1 MIIQLTDSFQVFVSN
16 HAVQQM
22 EKRQIKQTWIR
33 EVLIN
38 PIAIESDP
46 KDADLKWA
54 FGKVDCQD
62 GLTRVL
68 KVVYNDQ
75 VTPFKIVTIHFDRK
89 AKKRFL

>member
-1 MIIQLTDSFQVFVSN
+1 MIIQLTDSFQVYVSN

-68 KVVYNDQ
+68 KVVYNDR
-75 VTPFKIVTIHFDRK
+75 VTPLKIVTIHFDRK